1 MIQYPLRD
9 LIDTL
14 QNKSVYSVMT
24 SLKRRMVVP
33 YVLIT
38 SMLLLVTSLACS
50 SLSNPEGWSGGVLV
64 GESIVVASMEGQV
77 LSLDIETGEHNWEPA
92 LIRVDD
98 KNKNRRAIY
107 GTPLVED
114 NVIFVTSY
122 DGKIHAYS
130 SDDGRL
136 LETEPVAEEFAGGI
150 SYYEDMLFF
159 GSSDGVMYGYD
170 VDIMDQTVMMKK
182 AWEFKVNGSIWSTPV
197 IANGLLVFTS
207 LDHFIYALD
216 PLDGSFV
223 WKMETGAA
231 LVSSPV
237 VAGDNL
243 CVGSFDTNFYA
254 IDVNSGKEKWRFTDS
269 SNWYWGSALLS
280 GDNIYVPSLEG
291 KLYALN
297 QQNGAKQW
305 ETEVVGPIVGTP
317 AIVSD
322 MIVFG
327 SRDGQIRVAELS
339 SGMILASCDVGEK
352 IESPLIS
359 TENAVYFS
367 ARDHSVRSLLIKQNG
382 NPDEKWDSP
391 YFSEKAKDEEDP
403 TPNDWSPSC

>member
-1 MIQYPLRD
+1 
-9 LIDTL
+9 
-14 QNKSVYSVMT
+14 MT
-24 SLKRRMVVP
+24 GLNRKMAFP
-33 YVLIT
+33 YILIT
-38 SMLLLVTSLACS
+38 SMLLLVASLACS

-64 GESIVVASMEGQV
+64 GDSIVIGSMDGQV
-77 LSLDIETGEHNWEPA
+77 LSLNVETGEHNWEPA

-107 GTPLVED
+107 GTPLVQD

-122 DGKIHAYS
+122 DGKVHAFS
-130 SDDGRL
+130 MIDGKL
-136 LETEPVAEEFAGGI
+136 LETEPVTDEFVGGV
-150 SYYEDMLFF
+150 SYYENRLFF

-170 VDIMDQTVMMKK
+170 VEIMDQTVMMKK
-182 AWEFKVNGSIWSTPV
+182 AWEYKANDSIWSTPV
-197 IANGLLVFTS
+197 ISNGLLFFTS
-207 LDHFIYALD
+207 LDHFVYALD
-216 PLDGSFV
+216 PSDGSFV

-231 LVSSPV
+231 LVSDPV
-237 VAGDNL
+237 VDGDNL
-243 CVGSFDTNFYA
+243 YVGSFDTNFYA
-254 IDVNSGKEKWRFTDS
+254 ININSGKEKWRFTDS
-269 SNWYWGSALLS
+269 SNWYWGSPLLS
-280 GDNIYVPSLEG
+280 GDSIYVPSLEG

-297 QQNGAKQW
+297 VQTGSKQW
-305 ETEVVGPIVGTP
+305 ETELVGPVVGTP

-339 SGMILASCDVGEK
+339 SGMILASCDIGEK
-352 IESPLIS
+352 IESPIIS
-359 TENAVYFS
+359 VDNAVYFS